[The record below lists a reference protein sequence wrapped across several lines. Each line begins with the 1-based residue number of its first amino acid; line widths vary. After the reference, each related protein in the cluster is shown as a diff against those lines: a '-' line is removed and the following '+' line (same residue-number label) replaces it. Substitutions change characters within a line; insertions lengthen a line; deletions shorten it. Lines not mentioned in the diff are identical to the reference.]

1 MEDQVKDFYSK
12 LKFPGSYSLSDLEF
26 YDSVVHNSYLQIFDN
41 AVAGAT
47 SVLDVGCGSGFI
59 TNFLARRHPKIQFD
73 AVDFSDSIDYAREFT
88 ESVNISNIQYYKENF
103 LYWITDKKYDIVICN
118 GVLHHIP
125 EHAIALEKLK
135 SLTND
140 KLVLGIYNTYG
151 KLLKKLVAVKYV
163 NDVLYVDQEQCPF
176 EVSFTDSEF
185 RSKMKDLQLLK
196 THPGYKN
203 HFVDLYNLFNFSNGG
218 LTVYVFS
225 RVQPKQSHCIP

>member
-26 YDSVVHNSYLQIFDN
+26 YDSGVYNKYLQMFDD
-41 AVAGAT
+41 AVIGAT

-88 ESVNISNIQYYKENF
+88 ESVNISNVQYYKENF
-103 LYWITDKKYDIVICN
+103 LNWITDKKYDMVICN

-163 NDVLYVDQEQCPF
+163 NDVLYIDQEQCPF

-185 RSKMKDLQLLK
+185 RSKMKDFQLLK

-203 HFVDLYNLFNFSNGG
+203 QFVDLHKLFNSSNGG

-225 RVQPKQSHCIP
+225 RAQPKQSRCIP

>member
-12 LKFPGSYSLSDLEF
+12 LKFPGTYSLSDLEF
-26 YDSVVHNSYLQIFDN
+26 YDSGVHNTYLQMFDD
-41 AVAGAT
+41 AVTGAT

-59 TNFLARRHPKIQFD
+59 TNFLARRHPKIKFE

-88 ESVNISNIQYYKENF
+88 ESADISNIQYYKENF
-103 LYWITDKKYDIVICN
+103 LNWTTNKKYDLVICN

-135 SLTND
+135 DLTSN

-151 KLLKKLVAVKYV
+151 KLLKKLVTVKYI

-176 EVSFTDSEF
+176 EVSFTDGEF
-185 RSKMKDLQLLK
+185 RSKLKDFQLLK

-203 HFVDLYNLFNFSNGG
+203 HFVNFCNLFNSSNGG
-218 LTVYVFS
+218 LTVYIFN
-225 RVQPKQSHCIP
+225 KDCAN